1 MSAPLFVTA
10 YQAGA
15 LISNY
20 RFNIPP
26 FQREY
31 SWTSDEVDDFW
42 DDLKSGIET
51 NGYFLG
57 LIILT
62 EKDGVMSVVDGQQ
75 RLVTLVLLAKVLQD
89 KAIKLNRD
97 RLAELIE
104 STFLRFTDYATDD
117 KNFRVSFADEDDNNT
132 FQRILEKGIMSTHS
146 SSKLEKDNSSHQM
159 LDGYRNLANSIEEYL
174 GDDENAFKLLGKLT
188 EFIKDKLYFAVFV
201 HHNESSAYRVFE
213 VINTRGLDLTI
224 ADLLKNYVLREASSE
239 DREKQYYEWQ
249 RISKEMQGSTF
260 VQYIKHVISLKCG
273 HIPGTDLYDFIS
285 REKLIKKSPPTT
297 TEFLSLLGSNLDIY
311 RQIDDPQVPG
321 PIEGEALGVF
331 SAFNALEVVTVRPV
345 LLALCKIDDPSHRD
359 EGMKH
364 FLRLVVRRMVVG
376 SIGAGKVEREFGDV
390 AKAIAENKEWSSID
404 QYLTDF
410 DHSKETFVDQLST
423 RTFRNKKMLAFI
435 RQSILQETITPKKV
449 GQLSWIW
456 PGNCEWENLT
466 EENSYWAFT
475 IGNSILINSSSK
487 SSGSVKNWKVF
498 RDNYLN
504 ISIEEKTSDKLRK
517 YKKWNSKNIAE
528 AGRVAA
534 EMAANIWYSP

>member
-42 DDLKSGIET
+42 DDLKSGFET

-75 RLVTLVLLAKVLQD
+75 RLVTLVLLAKVLHD

-117 KNFRVSFADEDDNNT
+117 MNSRVSFADEDDNST
-132 FQRILEKGIMSTHS
+132 FQRILEKGIMSTHIS
-146 SSKLEKDNSSHQM
+146 SISENSNSSNQM
-159 LDGYRNLANSIEEYL
+159 LNGYKNLANSIDEYL
-174 GDDENAFKLLGKLT
+174 GSDENAFRLLGKLT

-224 ADLLKNYVLREASSE
+224 ADLLKNYVLRKASSD
-239 DREKQYYEWQ
+239 DRERQYHEWQ
-249 RISKEMQGSTF
+249 RISKEMHGSTF

-285 REKLIKKSPPTT
+285 REKLIRKSPPTT
-297 TEFLSLLGSNLDIY
+297 TEFLRLLGSNLDIY

-321 PIEGEALGVF
+321 PIEGEALDVF
-331 SAFNALEVVTVRPV
+331 AAFNALEVVTVRPV
-345 LLALCKIDDPSHRD
+345 LLALCKIDDPSLRD
-359 EGMKH
+359 EGMKQ

-390 AKAIAENKEWSSID
+390 AKVIAENKEWSSIEK
-404 QYLTDF
+404 YLTDF
-410 DHSKETFVDQLST
+410 DYSRETFVNQLST
-423 RTFRNKKMLAFI
+423 RTFRNKKTLAFI
-435 RQSILQETITPKKV
+435 RQSILQNTITPKNV

-456 PGNCEWENLT
+456 PGNCKWEDLT
-466 EENSYWAFT
+466 EENSYWTYT
-475 IGNSILINSSSK
+475 IGNSILMK
-487 SSGSVKNWKVF
+487 SSFKLGRPATSWKVF
-498 RDNYLN
+498 KESYLN
-504 ISIEEKTSDKLRK
+504 ASIEDKVSDILGE
-517 YKKWNSKNIAE
+517 YENWNSNSIGKVGSNTAE
-528 AGRVAA
+528 I
-534 EMAANIWYSP
+534 AANIWYSL

>member
-75 RLVTLVLLAKVLQD
+75 RLVTLVLLAKVLYD

-97 RLAELIE
+97 GLAELIE

-117 KNFRVSFADEDDNNT
+117 KSFRVTFADDDDSNA
-132 FQRILEKGIMSTHS
+132 FQRILEKGITSTYNF
-146 SSKLEKDNSSHQM
+146 SKSEKGNPSHQM
-159 LDGYRNLANSIEEYL
+159 LDGYKNLENRIDEYL
-174 GDDENAFKLLGKLT
+174 GNNENAFKLLGKLT

-201 HHNESSAYRVFE
+201 HYNESSAYRVFE

-249 RISKEMQGSTF
+249 RISKEMPGSTF

-285 REKLIKKSPPTT
+285 GEKLIKKSPPTT
-297 TEFLSLLGSNLDIY
+297 VEFLSLLGGNLDIY
-311 RQIDDPQVPG
+311 RQIDDPQAPG

-345 LLALCKIDDPSHRD
+345 LLALCKIEDPSYRD

-390 AKAIAENKEWSSID
+390 AKIITDTREWSSID
-404 QYLTDF
+404 HYLTDF
-410 DHSKETFVDQLST
+410 DHSKETFIDQLST
-423 RTFRNKKMLAFI
+423 RTFRTKKTLAFI
-435 RQSILQETITPKKV
+435 RQSILQETITPKNV

-456 PGNCEWENLT
+456 PGNCKWEDLT
-466 EENSYWAFT
+466 EENLYWAFT
-475 IGNSILINSSSK
+475 IGNSVLMNSSFKLGRSAK
-487 SSGSVKNWKVF
+487 SWKVF
-498 RDNYLN
+498 KEGYLSA
-504 ISIEEKTSDKLRK
+504 SIEDKVSDRLRE
-517 YKKWNSKNIAE
+517 YENWDSNSIGEVGSAT
-528 AGRVAA
+528 A
-534 EMAANIWYSP
+534 EMAANIWYLP